1 MLAVIVRDATENDVV
16 VLADV
21 HVRTWQNAYRGKVP
35 QQHLDRMDPARRQR
49 GWRQILRNAGP
60 EVTLVAEHESRGVV
74 GFVHVSPSRDTDTDP
89 HLTGEVQAIYLLPEY
104 WGQGVGQL
112 LMDAGLRRLA
122 ESGYRE
128 YVLWVL
134 ATNDRA
140 RRFYETGGWQPDG
153 ATKTDDSRGFPLLE
167 VRYRRAAGEPTTS
180 PSP

>member
-1 MLAVIVRDATENDVV
+1 
-16 VLADV
+16 
-21 HVRTWQNAYRGKVP
+21 
-35 QQHLDRMDPARRQR
+35 MDPARRQQ
-49 GWRQILRNAGP
+49 GWRQILQNAGSAA
-60 EVTLVAEHESRGVV
+60 TLVAEHESRGVV
-74 GFVHVSPSRDTDTDP
+74 GFIHVSPSRDADTDP
-89 HLTGEVQAIYLLPEY
+89 QLTGEVQAVYLLPEY

-140 RRFYETGGWQPDG
+140 RRFYETGGWRPDG
-153 ATKTDDSRGFPLLE
+153 ATKTDDSRGLPLTE
-167 VRYRRAAGEPTTS
+167 VRYRRAAGEPPSS

>member
-1 MLAVIVRDATENDVV
+1 VIVRDATANDVV

-21 HVRTWQNAYRGKVP
+21 QVRTWQEAYRGIVP
-35 QQHLDRMDPARRQR
+35 QQHLDQMDPARRHQ
-49 GWRQILRNAGP
+49 GWRQILQNAGS

-74 GFVHVSPSRDTDTDP
+74 GFIHVSPSRDTDTDSR
-89 HLTGEVQAIYLLPEY
+89 LVGEVQAIYLLPEC
-104 WGQGVGQL
+104 WGRGVGQL

-140 RRFYETGGWQPDG
+140 RRFYETGGWRPDG
-153 ATKTDDSRGFPLLE
+153 ATKTDDSRGCPLLE
-167 VRYRRAAGEPTTS
+167 VRYRRTAGEPTTS
-180 PSP
+180 PPP